1 MFVQA
6 YQSYLFNRLLS
17 QKLSINPSKDGEAGD
32 YVAELDSYGLPS
44 RAATLIVQED
54 KMKINED
61 LRDGKKCLVLPVFGY
76 KTEIPDS
83 ADGDVEREILSEEDV
98 QLDDFYLPELKE
110 FSSQGAF
117 RPVIAP
123 INDFNVSRISED
135 SLNPDRVAVE
145 LEFSLR
151 RGEYATILLREIMKP
166 EEPMNVGF

>member
-17 QKLSINPSKDGEAGD
+17 QKLSMNPSKGGEVGD
-32 YVAELDSYGLPS
+32 YVAELDSHGLPS
-44 RAATLIVQED
+44 KAAKLIVQED
-54 KMKINED
+54 EMKINED

-117 RPVIAP
+117 RPVIAS